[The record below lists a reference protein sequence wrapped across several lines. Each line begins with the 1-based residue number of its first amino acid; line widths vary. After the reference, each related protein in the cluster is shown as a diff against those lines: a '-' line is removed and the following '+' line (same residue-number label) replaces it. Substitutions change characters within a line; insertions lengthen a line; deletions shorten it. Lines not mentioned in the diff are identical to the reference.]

1 MVDNQKYAYPGIF
14 IANASATK
22 EILTMINERIALVM
36 LDGEVPS
43 AKDDPH
49 HTRQFYKS
57 MQSFADVSLKLCDE
71 GKYKKLGRFLGVAGK
86 LFREGNEIVKT
97 AIVNIYL
104 FTLSRSLDKQPA
116 IRKWV
121 ELFMPAEL
129 RTEYA
134 RMLYA
139 SGM

>member
-1 MVDNQKYAYPGIF
+1 MVDNQKYAHSGIF

-22 EILTMINERIALVM
+22 ELPTMINERIALVM

-43 AKDDPH
+43 LKDDPH
-49 HTRQFYKS
+49 HPRQFYKS
-57 MQSFADVSLKLCDE
+57 MQLFADVSLKLCDE
-71 GKYKKLGRFLGVAGK
+71 GKYKNLGRFLAVADN
-86 LFREGNEIVKT
+86 LLRDGNESVKT

-104 FTLSRSLDKQPA
+104 FTLSRSMDKQPA
-116 IRKWV
+116 IRKWI
-121 ELFMPAEL
+121 ELFMSAEL